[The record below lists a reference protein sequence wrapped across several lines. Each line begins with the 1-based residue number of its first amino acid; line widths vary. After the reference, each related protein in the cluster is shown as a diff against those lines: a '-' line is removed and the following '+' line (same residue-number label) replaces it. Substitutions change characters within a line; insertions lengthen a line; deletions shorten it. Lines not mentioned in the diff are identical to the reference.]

1 MAEQVAAV
9 LVQEEGATMKKRG
22 LIALSMVTFVLGLI
36 WVDTYHLT
44 GMAAAVVIGLPLILG
59 MLSAKFGL

>member
-1 MAEQVAAV
+1 VAEQVAAV
-9 LVQEEGATMKKRG
+9 LVQEEGVTMKKRG
-22 LIALSMVTFVLGLI
+22 LIALSMVAFVLGLI

>member
-1 MAEQVAAV
+1 MAERVAAV
-9 LVQEEGATMKKRG
+9 PVLEEGATMKKRS
-22 LIALSMVTFVLGLI
+22 LITLSMVVFVLGLI

-44 GMAAAVVIGLPLILG
+44 GMAAVVVIGLPLILG

>member
-9 LVQEEGATMKKRG
+9 LVLEDGANMKKRS
-22 LIALSMVTFVLGLI
+22 LIALSMVAFVLGLI

-44 GMAAAVVIGLPLILG
+44 GMAAAVVIGLPIGLCV
-59 MLSAKFGL
+59 LSAKFGL

>member
-1 MAEQVAAV
+1 M
-9 LVQEEGATMKKRG
+9 LVQEEGVTMKKRS
-22 LIALSMVTFVLGLI
+22 LIALSMVAFVLGLI

-44 GMAAAVVIGLPLILG
+44 GMAAAVVIGLPIVLG